1 MVEIETFLLLEC
13 VGRRGREVFRD
24 VTTLQRRKFASLIR
38 LLSLDAAAIMNVLL
52 MNIFYK
58 ML

>member
-13 VGRRGREVFRD
+13 GGEEREVFRD
-24 VTTLQRRKFASLIR
+24 VTMLRRRKFASLIR